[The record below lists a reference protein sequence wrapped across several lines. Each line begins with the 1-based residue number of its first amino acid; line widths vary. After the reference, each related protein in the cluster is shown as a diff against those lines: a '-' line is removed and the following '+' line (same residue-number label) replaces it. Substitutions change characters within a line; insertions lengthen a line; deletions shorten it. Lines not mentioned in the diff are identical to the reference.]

1 MACVPVH
8 ALTTAVHSIIVC
20 TAASASPS
28 WLAPIVTVATGLV
41 GGYIALQSIDNA
53 RQLARRKATLD
64 LIEKVESAEH
74 YRTLTDAFTAI
85 RRANGFAHIVKPTDD
100 ASKKLRGQVLDYL
113 NHYELVA
120 IGIRKEILDAG
131 MYRDWMATAFVR
143 DWNAV
148 ADWVQSVRVISD
160 TGRPGYNPKAFS
172 NFQMMAR
179 EWAPRRAIWLTP
191 QSPPLVRV
199 DAPAGVTGDL

>member
-1 MACVPVH
+1 MDCVPVH
-8 ALTTAVHSIIVC
+8 ALTAVHTVIVC
-20 TAASASPS
+20 TATSATPS
-28 WLAPIVTVATGLV
+28 WLAPVVTVMMGVV

-64 LIEKVESAEH
+64 LIEKVELSEH

-85 RRANGFAHIVKPTDD
+85 RRANGFAHIVRPTDD

-120 IGIRKEILDAG
+120 IGIRTEILDAG
-131 MYRDWMATAFVR
+131 MYRDWMETAFVR

-160 TGRPGYNPKAFS
+160 TGRPAI
-172 NFQMMAR
+172 
-179 EWAPRRAIWLTP
+179 APRPSPISSGWPANGRRAGR
-191 QSPPLVRV
+191 S
-199 DAPAGVTGDL
+199 G